1 MGGTIFEAAAFGAGV
16 TLSPLAVVAVV
27 LTLAGPA
34 GRRGALAF
42 VASWIGALT
51 IGSSVALLL
60 ADVIGPGREDDP
72 ASWLIAGQFALAL
85 LLVGVA
91 LRQWLRRGN
100 GEGSGEELPAWMR
113 KVDGLTPSRAAGFAL
128 LLALGK
134 PKNLLLTIGVALAI
148 AELDTSAT
156 EQAAGIVIFALVAT
170 AAPAAPLVVSVLM
183 RERGPAILER
193 LRIWMIRE
201 EALIVAGL
209 CLLFAA
215 KLFANAAGAA

>member
-1 MGGTIFEAAAFGAGV
+1 MNLSRPFVRRPIGTV
-16 TLSPLAVVAVV
+16 
-27 LTLAGPA
+27 
-34 GRRGALAF
+34 
-42 VASWIGALT
+42 
-51 IGSSVALLL
+51 
-60 ADVIGPGREDDP
+60 
-72 ASWLIAGQFALAL
+72 
-85 LLVGVA
+85 
-91 LRQWLRRGN
+91 
-100 GEGSGEELPAWMR
+100 
-113 KVDGLTPSRAAGFAL
+113 
-128 LLALGK
+128 
-134 PKNLLLTIGVALAI
+134 LLTIGVALAI